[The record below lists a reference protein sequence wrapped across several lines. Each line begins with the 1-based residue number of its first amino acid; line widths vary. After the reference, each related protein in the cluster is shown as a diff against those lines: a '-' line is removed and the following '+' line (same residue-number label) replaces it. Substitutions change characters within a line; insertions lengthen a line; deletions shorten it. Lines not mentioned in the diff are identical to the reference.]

1 MIPEIRRV
9 KFNSASRHEG
19 LESASCQDRVN
30 FDDAGLIEG
39 KYAIRDLVD
48 IDRIKEIFEKFAA
61 VTGFT
66 IGLFDHGSQEVLV
79 ASSWREICTKFHRAQ
94 PASAEGC
101 RQSNASL
108 TGQLEGLQTLNIQ
121 RCDLGLIDGATPI
134 VIQGKHLANLV
145 AGQVFF
151 EEPDRDRFRRQA
163 ESFGYDR
170 NAYLQALSEV
180 PVVNEARFREALSLL
195 GDLAVMIAE
204 QGLNNL
210 ELRQTTARLK
220 EEIAERQRVGG
231 ALLKSRETCR
241 ALLDATPESV
251 VLLDPYGVVLALNAV
266 AARRMG
272 KSIKEL
278 VGTCIYDL
286 WPQEVAEKRKEVI
299 EQAVRSKQLQ
309 RFMDYRQGRCYEH
322 YLRPIPNEAG
332 EIEELAVLAI
342 DTTEHKQA
350 EADLKLKERLL
361 DGASDSIF
369 LHDLDGRLLYVNEA
383 AYKSRG
389 YAKEELLAN
398 DNAHL
403 AAQEYVDQRAR
414 LVEEL
419 QEKGDIIFDS
429 AHFRKDG
436 SIMPVEVHAR
446 LMDLGDRKL
455 ILSVTRDITAR
466 WQAEDALRA
475 SEEKFRQLIKN
486 LPAVVFLGYAD
497 GCADLFDDK
506 IADLTGYSQQ
516 EFNTR
521 RRRWLDLILPEDQ
534 PQAKEKFLQALK
546 GEKSYV
552 REYRIRTRDRR
563 ILWLQERSHIVCSA
577 EGKIRYINGVLF
589 DITERKQA
597 EERIGDLNILLKSI
611 TEINED
617 LLRVKS
623 ESQLFQSTCDR
634 LIGIPYVQF
643 AWIGV
648 VSPDSLEVTP
658 AAWTGAEDDFLFATQ
673 TRWDDSHSGQGAM
686 EEAIRNRKP
695 VIRSRRAT
703 DPGNNPWRKE
713 AVKRELRSSITL
725 PLIHEDETIGILAV
739 YSGVPDAFLDEEVTF
754 LSQVAGNI
762 AVGIRGLRLAQG
774 LEESL
779 KRLQVMVQ
787 QTVETISAILE
798 MRDPYTAGHQEGVTR
813 LACAIAAEMGMEPDR
828 IEGLRVAGFLHDIGK
843 ITVPAEFLNKPG
855 KLSQYE
861 FNIIKT
867 HCQAGYDILCRIEFP
882 WPVASI
888 VLQHHERL
896 DGSGYP
902 AGLSGADICLEARIL
917 ALADVVEAMAS
928 HRPYRPALGLEE
940 ALGEITKNKGK
951 LYDPEVVDVCLQLLH
966 EKGFGFN

>member
-1 MIPEIRRV
+1 MLPGIRTL
-9 KFNSASRHEG
+9 KSNSASRQDG
-19 LESASCQDRVN
+19 LKTASCREKVN
-30 FDDAGLIEG
+30 FDDTCLIDG
-39 KYAIRDLVD
+39 KYSILDLVD
-48 IDRIKEIFEKFAA
+48 IDRMKEIFEKFSA

-66 IGLFDHGSQEVLV
+66 IGLIDHSSQEVLI
-79 ASSWREICTKFHRAQ
+79 ASGWRDICAKFHRVK
-94 PASAEGC
+94 PASAEHC

-108 TGQLEGLQTLNIQ
+108 TEQLRELHAINI
-121 RCDLGLIDGATPI
+121 RKCDHGLIDGATPI
-134 VIQGKHLANLV
+134 VIQGKHLADLMT
-145 AGQVFF
+145 GQVFF
-151 EEPDRDRFRRQA
+151 EKPDRDRFMRQA
-163 ESFGYDR
+163 ESFGYDPE
-170 NAYLQALSEV
+170 AYLQALSEV
-180 PVVNEARFREALSLL
+180 PVVNEVRFRAVLSLL

-204 QGLNNL
+204 QRLSNM
-210 ELRQTTARLK
+210 ELRQTTARLE

-231 ALLKSRETCR
+231 ALLKSRETFK

-251 VLLDPYGVVLALNAV
+251 ILLDPHGVVLAINEV
-266 AARRMG
+266 AARRLG
-272 KSIKEL
+272 KNIKEL
-278 VGTCIYDL
+278 VGTCVFDL
-286 WPQEVAEKRKEVI
+286 WSLEVAEKRREVI
-299 EQAVRSKQLQ
+299 ERAVRSKQFQ
-309 RFMDYRQGRCYEH
+309 RFTDYRQGRCYEH

-342 DTTEHKQA
+342 DTTEYKQA
-350 EADLKLKERLL
+350 EAEMKLKERLL

-369 LHDLDGRLLYVNEA
+369 LHDLDGRLIYLNEA

-389 YAKEELLAN
+389 YEKEELLAT
-398 DNAHL
+398 DITQQ
-403 AAQEYVDQRAR
+403 AAQEYAGQRSR

-419 QEKGDIIFDS
+419 REKGDVIFDS
-429 AHFRKDG
+429 THFRKDG
-436 SIMPVEVHAR
+436 SIMPVEIHAR

-455 ILSVTRDITAR
+455 ILSVTRDITVR
-466 WQAEDALRA
+466 RQAEEALRA
-475 SEEKFRQLIKN
+475 SEEKFRQLIRN

-497 GCADLFDDK
+497 GTTDLFDDM
-506 IADLTGYSQQ
+506 ITDLTGYSQQ
-516 EFNTR
+516 EFNSR

-546 GEKSYV
+546 TDRSYV
-552 REYRIRTRDRR
+552 REYRIRTRDKQ
-563 ILWLQERSHIVCSA
+563 ILWIQERSHIVCSL
-577 EGKIRYINGVLF
+577 EGRIRYINGVLF

-597 EERIGDLNILLKSI
+597 EERISDLNILLKTI

-648 VSPDSLEVTP
+648 VSPDSFAVTP
-658 AAWTGAEDDFLFATQ
+658 AAWAGAEDGYLSAIQ
-673 TRWDDSHSGQGAM
+673 VRWDDSHSGQGPTG
-686 EEAIRNRKP
+686 EAIRNRRP
-695 VIRSRRAT
+695 VIKSCIAT
-703 DPGNNPWRKE
+703 DPEHNPWRKE
-713 AVKRELRSSITL
+713 ALKRGFRSSITL
-725 PLIHEDETIGILAV
+725 PLIHEDETIGILMV
-739 YSGVPDAFLDEEVTF
+739 YSGVPNAFLDEEVTF
-754 LSQVAGNI
+754 LSQVAGDI

-779 KRLQVMVQ
+779 KRLQVMMQ

-798 MRDPYTAGHQEGVTR
+798 MRDPYTAGHQRGVTR
-813 LACAIAAEMGMEPDR
+813 LACAIAAEMGMEPER

-855 KLSQYE
+855 QLSQYE

-867 HCQAGYDILCRIEFP
+867 HCQAGHDILRKIEFP

-902 AGLSGADICLEARIL
+902 AGLTGAAICLEARIL

-928 HRPYRPALGLEE
+928 HRPYRPALGLDE

-951 LYDPEVVDVCLQLLH
+951 LYDPEVADVCLKLFR
-966 EKGFGFN
+966 EKGFAFN